1 MQCGGADAAYRNRFH
16 EHSRQEETSS
26 LLMDGG
32 LEADVPEDPGL
43 IDRVPDH
50 AWRPR
55 TMMMGAL
62 KEMFRD
68 AEPGSE

>member
-1 MQCGGADAAYRNRFH
+1 
-16 EHSRQEETSS
+16 
-26 LLMDGG
+26 MDGG
-32 LEADVPEDPGL
+32 LEADVPDDPGL